1 MLRSSCQSYVYHSS
15 PNRTKPL
22 LTSMELTS
30 PTAVYVV
37 NLEGTSIS
45 LLLLAPASLLGTLY
59 REYNAPRL
67 NVFTTCRVASK
78 AEAPT
83 RQRAA
88 LRASTA
94 AVSAGRGTGSGP
106 WGSNVCPSCWFTQY
120 PTEHPAPAPRMVTV
134 SPRVV
139 L

>member
-1 MLRSSCQSYVYHSS
+1 MFRSSCQSYVYHSS
-15 PNRTKPL
+15 PSRTKTL

-59 REYNAPRL
+59 HEYNTLRL
-67 NVFTTCRVASK
+67 SVFTTCRIASK

-94 AVSAGRGTGSGP
+94 AVSAGRGAGSGP
-106 WGSNVCPSCWFTQY
+106 WGSNVSPSCSFAQY
-120 PTEHPAPAPRMVTV
+120 PTQHPAPAPRMVMV